1 MTDNSFIESEVENT
15 LPEYKKDYSFNY
27 SEMNYFNIVLFII
40 SFLFFGGI
48 FILIWG
54 LNHTWHEA
62 NEYIFNAF
70 ITIPV
75 IIGGIFLHEG
85 LHALTLL
92 LFSNTK
98 IKDLKAG
105 INWINFTPYIHC
117 KHAVSVS
124 KYRISSASP
133 AIILGIVPVILGI
146 SIGFFPFLFFGIIFI
161 ITAGADI
168 LSILKIRKV
177 KGNYL
182 ASDHPD
188 KAGCTVFENP
198 FENIN

>member
-1 MTDNSFIESEVENT
+1 MNTDPNIQSESEES
-15 LPEYKKDYSFNY
+15 EYKKDYSFNY
-27 SEMNYFNIVLFII
+27 SEMNVFNIGLFLVT
-40 SFLFFGGI
+40 FLVFGGL

-54 LNHTWHEA
+54 AQHTWDDA
-62 NEYIFNAF
+62 KEYIFNAL

-75 IIGGIFLHEG
+75 IIVGIFLHEG
-85 LHALTLL
+85 LHAITLL

-98 IKDLKAG
+98 TKDLKAG

-124 KYRISSASP
+124 TYRISSAAP
-133 AIILGIVPVILGI
+133 AILMGFLPVLISIV
-146 SIGFFPFLFFGIIFI
+146 IGFFPLLFFGIIFI
-161 ITAGADI
+161 VTAGADL
-168 LSILKIRKV
+168 LSIWKLRKV

-188 KAGCTVFENP
+188 RAGCTVFENP
-198 FENIN
+198 FEEIN